1 VTSFVLAGVSKITIS
16 DHYLIYGILSFPSLK
31 GEEHILEFRDFKN
44 FNEDNFLRYIASSE
58 NHNLD
63 SYTDSNRMW
72 YIWKNKFTEIIDK
85 HAPLKTRK
93 IGKKRTPWITKQVLH
108 SKRNE
113 NDWQI
118 FKSARNSYNKL
129 IKSSIRH
136 HYSVEIR
143 DNQGN
148 TKNMWKTFNNLIHK

>member
-1 VTSFVLAGVSKITIS
+1 
-16 DHYLIYGILSFPSLK
+16 
-31 GEEHILEFRDFKN
+31 
-44 FNEDNFLRYIASSE
+44 
-58 NHNLD
+58 
-63 SYTDSNRMW
+63 MW

-108 SKRNE
+108 SKRNKNLLKKKALKSKNE

-118 FKSARNSYNKL
+118 FKSAINSYNKL

-148 TKNMWKTFNNLIHK
+148 TKNMWFSNNNN